1 MAIYNTQGGEFVNAL
16 RNTRAGRTM
25 PQRGATALSELY
37 DLDGTGRC
45 DYVAFSRSFRTDV
58 MAAAGTI
65 NTSANLRKGSLLV
78 NTARNADQFWKTH
91 ALDTAAKDAA
101 LAAEAKHL
109 NTKQIKKR
117 GRRLPDRTIHALHAE
132 KSTSPRFRSS
142 FDAHQ
147 LVQRFQMDLSK
158 HWKTFTKLFRM
169 YDTKNS
175 GYVTPSRF
183 AKIITSK
190 TLATIPKTQIDR
202 LALAFVDFQK
212 ENKPMVS
219 YKRFMKQLVLE
230 PMRPQAGRRRPV
242 TRPTPSKTSIIATPS
257 RPRPETSNGS
267 GSGAAQQNVA
277 QSRQRGASAKDI
289 SQSCT
294 YSVYGRWKVL
304 RRVFA
309 AYDTKRSGL
318 VSQKI
323 FCETM
328 QKMAFA
334 VSQKCFAAI
343 RVRFGSNGGIH
354 YHNFLRHVL
363 TLYQQDRKKNV
374 SAEQQ

>member
-1 MAIYNTQGGEFVNAL
+1 
-16 RNTRAGRTM
+16 
-25 PQRGATALSELY
+25 
-37 DLDGTGRC
+37 
-45 DYVAFSRSFRTDV
+45 
-58 MAAAGTI
+58 
-65 NTSANLRKGSLLV
+65 LLV

-190 TLATIPKTQIDR
+190 TLATMPKTQIDR

-294 YSVYGRWKVL
+294 YSVYGRWKVI
-304 RRVFA
+304 RRIFA
-309 AYDTKRSGL
+309 KVDDKRTGL

-334 VSQKCFAAI
+334 VTQDDYSAI
-343 RVRFGSNGGIH
+343 RVRFRRNGGI
-354 YHNFLRHVL
+354 
-363 TLYQQDRKKNV
+363 
-374 SAEQQ
+374 